1 MGERTGQEEI
11 FIAVDVFVK
20 ERERGGDQQMAAKVK
35 QKPRNLGHFIT
46 KNLPFQGAANLTAVT
61 KLS

>member
-11 FIAVDVFVK
+11 FIAVDD
-20 ERERGGDQQMAAKVK
+20 ERKRKSGRSANGSKSQTQAK
-35 QKPRNLGHFIT
+35 NLGHFIT

>member
-20 ERERGGDQQMAAKVK
+20 ERERDQQMAAKVK